1 VLTTTNP
8 AQAPVTGTDVWLKLV
23 KRGPRYQSYY
33 STDGTNWTALYET
46 GASLTNVKA
55 GVFAYNR
62 AGTATDVTASFDYF
76 RLATSATAPGT
87 VGGSVPPQLSLSLG
101 APASFG
107 TFTPGVSRD
116 YTASTTADVVS
127 TAGDAALDVSEPG
140 HLTNRA
146 FTLPDP
152 LQVTF
157 SKRTWSAPVS
167 HDPVTIAFT
176 QHIGATDPL
185 RTGTY
190 AKTLTFTLS
199 TTNP

>member
-62 AGTATDVTASFDYF
+62 AGTATDVTA
-76 RLATSATAPGT
+76 TSATAPGT
-87 VGGSVPPQLSLSLG
+87 VGGSVPPKLSLSLG

-116 YTASTTADVVS
+116 YTASTTADVCPRPATPRS
-127 TAGDAALDVSEPG
+127 TSRS
-140 HLTNRA
+140 RA
-146 FTLPDP
+146 T
-152 LQVTF
+152 
-157 SKRTWSAPVS
+157 
-167 HDPVTIAFT
+167 
-176 QHIGATDPL
+176 
-185 RTGTY
+185 
-190 AKTLTFTLS
+190 
-199 TTNP
+199 